1 MRHDK
6 TKLRGSLMRI
16 GRLSLICGLV
26 SMAAALAVDATKNE
40 APTSTQTPTS
50 IPESSAGLKSQ
61 LEAILRIAK
70 DKKSKQ
76 LDNLVN
82 ELQIPGDADWFSA
95 TFGEEL
101 GSSLAA
107 TYNDSWKDSGE
118 AVARMFRDE
127 VLAKKFQVIVK
138 EYSASSP
145 VPSDSFIQ
153 AILQN
158 SKIALKLYTAT
169 VGRDR
174 SIDTLPGIYI
184 YYQGSFRLA
193 NWRTFYGLP
202 NVKPVR
208 IRLGTGSALNQLIRQ
223 VIPVLPPELRGKKLK
238 GTVLVHI
245 VIDRDGNVIR
255 AEPVSGPPELIKA
268 SLDAVRL
275 WLFKP
280 TLLNGDPVEVD
291 TAVTIN
297 YSITQ

>member
-1 MRHDK
+1 MVQILLLAGLRMRHDK

-118 AVARMFRDE
+118 AVARMFRAAE
-127 VLAKKFQVIVK
+127 LVESGQRRKSIERPRKRSKQKAVAVPQESKAALSKT
-138 EYSASSP
+138 SSP
-145 VPSDSFIQ
+145 Q
-153 AILQN
+153 
-158 SKIALKLYTAT
+158 
-169 VGRDR
+169 
-174 SIDTLPGIYI
+174 
-184 YYQGSFRLA
+184 SFR
-193 NWRTFYGLP
+193 
-202 NVKPVR
+202 
-208 IRLGTGSALNQLIRQ
+208 
-223 VIPVLPPELRGKKLK
+223 
-238 GTVLVHI
+238 
-245 VIDRDGNVIR
+245 
-255 AEPVSGPPELIKA
+255 
-268 SLDAVRL
+268 SL
-275 WLFKP
+275 
-280 TLLNGDPVEVD
+280 
-291 TAVTIN
+291 
-297 YSITQ
+297 